1 MTPFTDIG
9 AAIEE
14 AAWLSHVYQTP
25 YCVYQR
31 TADVMEVSPQDPSRN
46 PMYTTGVP
54 GLITTDYRSA
64 A

>member
-14 AAWLSHVYQTP
+14 AAWLSHVYQKT

-31 TADVMEVSPQDPSRN
+31 TADLMEVTPQDPSRN
-46 PMYTTGVP
+46 PMYTTGAP
-54 GLITTDYRSA
+54 GVASNENRRA

>member
-31 TADVMEVSPQDPSRN
+31 TADVMEVSPQDLSRN
-46 PMYTTGVP
+46 AMYTAGAPGV
-54 GLITTDYRSA
+54 ITNDYRSA

>member
-14 AAWLSHVYQTP
+14 AAWLSRVYQTP

-31 TADVMEVSPQDPSRN
+31 TADVMEVTPEDLSRN

-54 GLITTDYRSA
+54 GVITTDYRSA

>member
-1 MTPFTDIG
+1 MTTFTDIN

-14 AAWLSHVYQTP
+14 AVWLSHVYQTA

-46 PMYTTGVP
+46 PMYTAGVP
-54 GLITTDYRSA
+54 GVVTTDYRSA